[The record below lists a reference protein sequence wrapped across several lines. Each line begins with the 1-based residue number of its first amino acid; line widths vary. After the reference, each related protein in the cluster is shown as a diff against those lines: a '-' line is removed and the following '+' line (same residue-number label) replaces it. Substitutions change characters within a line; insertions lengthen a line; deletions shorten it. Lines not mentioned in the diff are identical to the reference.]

1 MNIDYR
7 VPLRYA
13 DDTRTQLLLRRVG
26 ANGIS
31 ALYFLWHYTAAHHV
45 SGILNSMNEE
55 TIEMA
60 AKWFGKPGT
69 LVPLLLELGWLGQM
83 DNGTYFIPEWLE
95 TNSWAANAD
104 NRSAIGR
111 LNGMATHY
119 PELHQQLVEQGATG
133 ITADA
138 YARIT
143 SEYNNRGII
152 QSSSIV
158 TAEILQNL
166 ANCTTPAPAPAPAP
180 NPSPVPVPV
189 PTPNPIPTPG
199 LSPEREAVSAVT
211 AAADFSSRT
220 GKTKTRS
227 AKKRS
232 DTAQAV
238 ETAPVVLENLPISSE
253 YPATAQAVVALWN
266 EKLAPVGFTRAL
278 ITTPQRIKNFK
289 SCVKRLP
296 QANSMSFWHYVF
308 EKILASEFMCNATKE
323 KTSWTDVDWILSIS
337 NLAKV
342 LEGKYDNDRKPK
354 TTAKKNTAQAVT
366 VNAET
371 APKPEQKPI
380 ELPSATLELHAKIQG
395 MPELTLEEYLR
406 LKFPEAEEEEL
417 HRDYR
422 GEIHKEYGDFPQ
434 RWVFDM
440 ALETDKACATC
451 TDPKHCKLPEKIKS
465 AIRNHFDYLTVGLC
479 QNERGE
485 KFLGTKSARGIT
497 CKHKCANCPSCVSV
511 QAEKMPSDVAEEST
525 QHREA
530 IPMPAKVEELT
541 NPIGKTKSAETPDF
555 ASALGMRV
563 SFSEKGDVTSS
574 PKPKKESKPSTW
586 EADPYEQEVIERD
599 RKIAEYQKYLREQE
613 SANEAIERER
623 RIAEYTKYLQAQKEA
638 EEAKAQAENTPD
650 TPEETA
656 DTATFDENTAEY
668 WNSWEEEYREI
679 QELRNQVN
687 EEAGD
692 DSGDIAG

>member
-1 MNIDYR
+1 M
-7 VPLRYA
+7 
-13 DDTRTQLLLRRVG
+13 QLLTRRVKG
-26 ANGIS
+26 NGPSALMFLWFYTAEFHVNGI
-31 ALYFLWHYTAAHHV
+31 LE
-45 SGILNSMNEE
+45 GMNEE
-55 TIEMA
+55 KIEMA
-60 AKWFGKPGT
+60 ANWFGEPGT
-69 LVPLLLELGWLGQM
+69 LVPMLLELGWLGQM
-83 DNGTYFIPEWLE
+83 NDGTYFIPEWRE

-119 PELHQQLVEQGATG
+119 PELHQQLVERGATG

-143 SEYNNRGII
+143 SEYNKNGII

-166 ANCTTPAPAPAPAP
+166 ANCTTPAPAPAPI
-180 NPSPVPVPV
+180 PSPAPMPV

-211 AAADFSSRT
+211 AATDFSSRT

-238 ETAPVVLENLPISSE
+238 ETAHVVLENLPISGE

-266 EKLAPVGFTRAL
+266 AKLAPAGFTHAVAV
-278 ITTPQRIKNFK
+278 TPQRIKNFK
-289 SCVKRLP
+289 SCAKYIP
-296 QANSMSFWHYVF
+296 ESGSMSFWHGVF
-308 EKILASEFMCNATKE
+308 EKMLASEYMCNAAKE
-323 KTSWTDVDWILSIS
+323 KASWTGVDWILSPS

-342 LEGKYDNDRKPK
+342 LEGNYDNDRKPK
-354 TTAKKNTAQAVT
+354 TTAKKNTAHAAT

-380 ELPSATLELHAKIQG
+380 ELPAETLELHAKIQA
-395 MPELTLEEYLR
+395 MPELTFEDYLHM
-406 LKFPEAEEEEL
+406 KFPEAEEEEL
-417 HRDYR
+417 HRDTFGVVHTDYSDLPDVR
-422 GEIHKEYGDFPQ
+422 RMKKAFEVEKTC
-434 RWVFDM
+434 
-440 ALETDKACATC
+440 ALC
-451 TDPKHCKLPEKIKS
+451 TDPKHCKLSEEMKS
-465 AIRNHFDYLTVGLC
+465 VMRVKSDWLTVALR
-479 QNERGE
+479 QNEHGE
-485 KFLGTKSARGIT
+485 TYLGTKFVRGLT
-497 CKHKCANCPSCVSV
+497 CKHKCANCPSCVSE

-541 NPIGKTKSAETPDF
+541 KPAEETKSAETPDF

-563 SFSEKGDVTSS
+563 SFDDEGDVTSS

-586 EADPYEQEVIERD
+586 EADPYELEVIERD

-613 SANEAIERER
+613 AANEAIERER

-638 EEAKAQAENTPD
+638 EESKARAEITSNV
-650 TPEETA
+650 PEETD
-656 DTATFDENTAEY
+656 DTAMQDMNNADY
-668 WNSWEEEYREI
+668 WDGWEEEYREI
-679 QELRNQVN
+679 QELRNQMN